1 MGYKMQK
8 DKVLTFT
15 KVLCISVVIGA
26 IISLFIVLKDI
37 DNSIA
42 LSFLKAYVFLVFFIN
57 VYIPIITIYNMRK
70 LKWNE
75 IKNRLFRFITILIIF
90 SVLSIYRYYTKSL
103 SLDTELFKEL
113 IFPLVLSFYI
123 TFFDIVFLR
132 RRKN

>member
-1 MGYKMQK
+1 MQK